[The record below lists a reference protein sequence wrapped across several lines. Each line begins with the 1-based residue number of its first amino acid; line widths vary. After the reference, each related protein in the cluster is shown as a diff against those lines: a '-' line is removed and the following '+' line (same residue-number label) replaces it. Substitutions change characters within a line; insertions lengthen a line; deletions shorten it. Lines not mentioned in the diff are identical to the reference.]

1 MEKRFLIAT
10 VLVIVVL
17 AQIGSVPI
25 AGQAAEENGKT
36 VQMLFVQSAKGVTFD
51 KGKMTLKG
59 VSPATVFFSDRP
71 ERIAGHMATD
81 EMIPLWKEGKDSFF
95 KDPPNA
101 ALSIFSEGKLTEVIV
116 ELRNPQLKG
125 DDFTYD
131 VRVIK
136 GEMPAKGGL
145 CSLFIDI
152 IGMPLTPMSYAGAAR
167 RCWRRW

>member
-1 MEKRFLIAT
+1 M
-10 VLVIVVL
+10 VML
-17 AQIGSVPI
+17 AQIGFLPI
-25 AGQAAEENGKT
+25 IGQAAEEKGKT
-36 VQMLFVQSAKGVTFD
+36 VQMLFVQNAKGVTFD

-59 VSPATVFFSDRP
+59 ISPLTVFFSDRP
-71 ERIAGHMATD
+71 NRIAGHMATE

-101 ALSIFSEGKLTEVIV
+101 ALSIFGDGKLTEMIV

-131 VRVIK
+131 VRVLK

-167 RCWRRW
+167 RCYRRW